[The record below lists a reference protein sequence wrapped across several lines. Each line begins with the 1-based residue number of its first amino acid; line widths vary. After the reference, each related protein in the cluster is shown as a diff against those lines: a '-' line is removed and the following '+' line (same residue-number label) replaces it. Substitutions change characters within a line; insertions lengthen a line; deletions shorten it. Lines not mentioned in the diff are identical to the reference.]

1 MKNLLRRIW
10 FDCGIWLD
18 GYKYFLVATKGKQRA
33 VGFFTSERLAN
44 QFLRTD
50 TELKT
55 RSGASWGSF
64 YVNVSDKNK
73 Q

>member
-10 FDCGIWLD
+10 FDFGIWLD

-33 VGFFTSERLAN
+33 VGFFTSEKVAN
-44 QFLRTD
+44 QFLKMN
-50 TELKT
+50 TEVET
-55 RSGASWGSF
+55 RSGASMESF
-64 YVNVSDKNK
+64 YVNLSDKNK